1 MKKVLCFMAFAVLA
15 VFSLAIVSCGEDDGD
30 ANDGG
35 NMSIIGTWKC
45 DLTEKGKHIV
55 DGYYGVEDFHEYYY
69 HQFKEDGTCIDVS
82 ISYFKYSE
90 EFLLAANICKIMSY
104 LPSANGFEA
113 AECFRVRAHATVNG
127 NGLVFAAA
135 YEFENRLRAYVAE
148 PARYHH
154 FFESAHS
161 YFLMNFSD
169 FHTIFSLN

>member
-1 MKKVLCFMAFAVLA
+1 MAFAVLA
-15 VFSLAIVSCGEDDGD
+15 VFSLAIVSCGEDDDD

-90 EFLLAANICKIMSY
+90 ELKDSHPELEETRVDLLIKGTYKVKGNKMTQTFNGQSGTATIKISGNTLEQTNKDGETWVFTKVNDTEISEY
-104 LPSANGFEA
+104 LTMKPVYN
-113 AECFRVRAHATVNG
+113 
-127 NGLVFAAA
+127 
-135 YEFENRLRAYVAE
+135 
-148 PARYHH
+148 
-154 FFESAHS
+154 
-161 YFLMNFSD
+161 
-169 FHTIFSLN
+169 